1 MIKTSSISAQQ
12 DEYRQAFLRHL
23 PKRIEAVEQRIQ
35 RFRRDGWEAG
45 EMGLLNDDVQRLAGA
60 SGRYDLIE
68 PSQHLLTLEQ
78 MLGEHLARKTLPD
91 PAQSE
96 RMLALMTAVS
106 ASLAARPDAKQ
117 RSTHCEIAPEG
128 YWRRWVPDA
137 PDAGSMPPP
146 ILTLVTPGA
155 PEDAVKPGT
164 ATATSATATSATAT
178 SATTARRIYQ
188 LSDGN
193 ALARELSQRLESDGY
208 EVEPVETIEE
218 LSELLTNIS
227 PQLVLVDPS
236 RMSEL
241 TAVGTA
247 RRDAQQRGHNQQR
260 IQLVAM
266 ADQDNLQSR
275 LDARRAGV
283 DTLLFPPFSTAELL
297 RQLQALLTP
306 AAEEKVRVLI
316 VEDDRAQA
324 LFAQSVL
331 TNAGM
336 QAQVEQD
343 PMHVLEALESLH
355 PDLVLMDLHM
365 PHANGVELT
374 ALIREHPG
382 FMRVPIVFLSGENDP
397 DARFEAINAG
407 GDDFLTK
414 PIRPKHL
421 IAAVQNRVRRMRTL
435 DKQGPAVGARDEATG
450 LYRRPYVLDLVNDA
464 LGSSSDQRGSSGG
477 ALFLEI
483 DGAAALRDRLGLG
496 ALEQLLTA
504 VGRVLADALGE
515 THVGARINDNA
526 FLILAT
532 NLDDNGLDALAQRLR
547 DKIMEHPFEV
557 GAKGM
562 RLRASVGICPLR
574 FGFGDASA
582 LLNSAERA
590 CREARIGELGVKRY
604 QPPESAELNREAALI
619 EQLRDAIGNDGF
631 GLIYQPIV
639 AVQGGQGAQYQTLL
653 RMRDASGRLLP
664 AAEILPLAERA
675 KLMIDI
681 DRWVLTR
688 AMSVVHQQRESGRS
702 VRLFVPQAMTTFA
715 AKEQCGWLKGEMAAN
730 ELSGSG
736 LVLESR
742 LEDALLNP
750 PALVKFANAMRD
762 DGVQLCLGQYE
773 HTPDATRLLEQIPL
787 AFIKL
792 APKYAMAN
800 VAQTIRDELRE
811 LINRAHLLGIQV
823 IGHRVEDAQAAATL
837 WMSGID
843 YIQGN
848 LVQSAAGALDFDF
861 NAAVL

>member
-1 MIKTSSISAQQ
+1 MIKTNSISAQQ

-35 RFRRDGWEAG
+35 RYRREGWEVGGIA
-45 EMGLLNDDVQRLAGA
+45 LLNDDVQRLAGA

-78 MLGEHLARKTLPD
+78 MLGEHMARKSLPD
-91 PAQSE
+91 LQQAD
-96 RMLALMTAVS
+96 RMLALMAAVT
-106 ASLAARPDAKQ
+106 ASLVARPDNQQ
-117 RSTHCEIAPEG
+117 RSAHSEIAPEG

-137 PDAGSMPPP
+137 PAAGAMPPP
-146 ILTLVTPGA
+146 VLAKAATVEAGEAARP
-155 PEDAVKPGT
+155 T
-164 ATATSATATSATAT
+164 AS
-178 SATTARRIYQ
+178 SATTARRIYH

-193 ALARELSQRLESDGY
+193 PLAFELGQRLEADGY
-208 EVEPVETIEE
+208 EVEPVETVDE
-218 LSELLTNIS
+218 LSELLMALS
-227 PQLVLVDPS
+227 PQLVLVDAS
-236 RMSEL
+236 RMADL

-247 RRDAQQRGHNQQR
+247 RRDTQQRAHNQNQR

-266 ADQDNLQSR
+266 AAQDNLQSR

-283 DTLLFPPFSTAELL
+283 DALLFPPFNASDVL
-297 RQLQALLTP
+297 RQLQVLLTP

-343 PMHVLEALESLH
+343 PMHVLEALEALH

-374 ALIREHPG
+374 ALIREHPA
-382 FMRVPIVFLSGENDP
+382 FMRLPIVFLSGENDP

-407 GDDFLTK
+407 GDDFLSK

-435 DKQGPAVGARDEATG
+435 QQQGPALGARDEATG
-450 LYRRPYVLDLVNDA
+450 LYRRAYVLDRVNDA
-464 LGSSSDQRGSSGG
+464 LGTSADQRSNVGG

-483 DGAAALRDRLGLG
+483 DGAAALRDRLGLA
-496 ALEQLLTA
+496 ALEQLLVAAGSA
-504 VGRVLADALGE
+504 VATTLGDL
-515 THVGARINDNA
+515 HVGARINDNA

-532 NLDDNGLDALAQRLR
+532 ELDDAALDSLAQRLR
-547 DKIMEHPFEV
+547 GQIQEHPFEV
-557 GAKGM
+557 LGKAM

-582 LLNSAERA
+582 LLNTAERA
-590 CREARIGELGVKRY
+590 CREARMGDLGVKRY
-604 QPPESAELNREAALI
+604 QPQKPAELNQETALI
-619 EQLRDAIGNDGF
+619 EELREAISNDGF

-688 AMSVVHQQRESGRS
+688 AMSVVRQQRDSGRL

-715 AKEQCGWLKGEMAAN
+715 TKDQGGWLKAELAAH
-730 ELSGSG
+730 ELSGSA
-736 LVLESR
+736 LVLECR

-750 PALVKFANAMRD
+750 PPLVTFANAMRD

-773 HTPDATRLLEQIPL
+773 HTTDANRLLDQIPL
-787 AFIKL
+787 GFIKL
-792 APKYAMAN
+792 APKYVAAN
-800 VAQTIRDELRE
+800 VPQSLRDELRVM
-811 LINRAHLLGIQV
+811 IDRAHLLGIQV
-823 IGHRVEDAQAAATL
+823 IGHRVEDAQSAATL